1 MKVGNEDPKSLTSL
15 QSQKSALLAT
25 PALWRAIGLSDANIS
40 FSREDRWLKAW
51 LSRSGACPLSI
62 AIDNRGSCIMPETI
76 ATAMLVHRARFQ
88 QLRLCIHLS
97 SLAKIAEPMPLLHW
111 LDLSVI
117 DRSNSR
123 VVAFRDASLLRTV
136 VLRGFAASIVTL
148 LWDQLTRLTLSGIES
163 EHCVII
169 LEQTTKLIECTVYFK
184 KDHVALEDH
193 LDVVLPCLQSLIVE
207 ILAGGML
214 EVGELFLEADPI
226 QSLKSFVLKSQCKL
240 QEVWITQQRKEH
252 ISSVV
257 FAMLKLIFYRLPRG
271 HEPFGFLPVDP
282 RN

>member
-1 MKVGNEDPKSLTSL
+1 V
-15 QSQKSALLAT
+15 LAT

-148 LWDQLTRLTLSGIES
+148 LWDQLTHLTLSGIES

-169 LEQTTKLIECTVYFK
+169 LEQTTELIECTVYFK

-207 ILAGGML
+207 ILAGGMVCGFFHSFVTPALRKL

-240 QEVWITQQRKEH
+240 QEVWITQQRKEQYCCILAFPSIPTFSSTH
-252 ISSVV
+252 TLPDEHSSVF
-257 FAMLKLIFYRLPRG
+257 FA
-271 HEPFGFLPVDP
+271 H
-282 RN
+282 N